1 MADLDRVADVSPLS
15 LLYPDAEAG
24 ARSGAGGL
32 TRDTWEQLEGDVLL
46 DLHGADPGDYF
57 SDDPDVIAYR
67 QEVFRD
73 LSERKTVTIARDA
86 RKKLMKDDRSVLE
99 AADEADLE
107 EDEEYEKL
115 TEAEKEKEDAEA
127 ARKRDIVLTEA
138 FNILADV
145 AAMTDGG
152 EAPPP
157 PPPPV
162 NRLPAWL
169 QAIQRG
175 VEP

>member
-24 ARSGAGGL
+24 AGSGAGGL

-73 LSERKTVTIARDA
+73 LSENPELCRTFSKMIPLLNDIAELR
-86 RKKLMKDDRSVLE
+86 
-99 AADEADLE
+99 
-107 EDEEYEKL
+107 
-115 TEAEKEKEDAEA
+115 
-127 ARKRDIVLTEA
+127 
-138 FNILADV
+138 
-145 AAMTDGG
+145 
-152 EAPPP
+152 
-157 PPPPV
+157 
-162 NRLPAWL
+162 
-169 QAIQRG
+169 
-175 VEP
+175 